1 MNPYNFI
8 LLYYIMI
15 FFCNPFFYNRRLKD
29 IYEKEIM
36 NTNKDEKKLVDRI
49 CGGDMASFQELV
61 ERYKKK
67 VYYLANDI
75 VGDHH
80 DAEDISQ
87 EVFIK
92 VFRFI
97 KKFRKDA
104 KLSSWIYQI
113 TVNTSIDLKRK
124 KTKKTHVYMED
135 SQMDSIQQSS
145 SLTGSRINH
154 PERRAEANM
163 LQNQIEQLLH
173 KVSPKERSV
182 FVMRYYNEFKTT
194 EIAETLNVSTNTI
207 KSLLFRAKKKL
218 RKELSIYQG
227 KQKIRMGGIL

>member
-1 MNPYNFI
+1 
-8 LLYYIMI
+8 
-15 FFCNPFFYNRRLKD
+15 
-29 IYEKEIM
+29 
-36 NTNKDEKKLVDRI
+36 
-49 CGGDMASFQELV
+49 
-61 ERYKKK
+61 
-67 VYYLANDI
+67 

-113 TVNTSIDLKRK
+113 TVNTSIDVKRK
-124 KTKKTHVYMED
+124 KTKKTHVFMED
-135 SQMDSIQQSS
+135 SQMERIHQDS
-145 SLTGSRINH
+145 SLTGSRINN
-154 PERRAEANM
+154 PEHRTEAHM
-163 LQNQIEQLLH
+163 LQNRIKQLLD

-227 KQKIRMGGIL
+227 KRQTRMGGVL

>member
-1 MNPYNFI
+1 M
-8 LLYYIMI
+8 
-15 FFCNPFFYNRRLKD
+15 D

-124 KTKKTHVYMED
+124 KTKKTHVFMED
-135 SQMDSIQQSS
+135 SQMDSIQQGSL
-145 SLTGSRINH
+145 LTGSRINH
-154 PERRAEANM
+154 PEHHAEANM

-194 EIAETLNVSTNTI
+194 EIAETLNLSTNTI

-227 KQKIRMGGIL
+227 KQKTRMGGVL

>member
-1 MNPYNFI
+1 M
-8 LLYYIMI
+8 
-15 FFCNPFFYNRRLKD
+15 D
-29 IYEKEIM
+29 IHEKEMM
-36 NTNKDEKKLVDRI
+36 NTDKDEKKLVDRI
-49 CGGDMASFQELV
+49 CGGDMTSFQELV

-97 KKFRKDA
+97 KKFRKEA

-113 TVNTSIDLKRK
+113 TVNTSIDMKRK
-124 KTKKTHVYMED
+124 KTKKTHVFMEE
-135 SQMDSIQQSS
+135 SQMERIHQAA
-145 SLTGSRINH
+145 SLTGNSINT
-154 PERRAEANM
+154 PEHRTETNM
-163 LQNQIEQLLH
+163 LQNRVEHLLD

-194 EIAETLNVSTNTI
+194 EIAETLNLSTNTI

-218 RKELSIYQG
+218 RKELSIDQG
-227 KQKIRMGGIL
+227 NRQTRMGGV